1 MSLFRLPLE
10 IAETFLPTNQ
20 LSIEQCNIVRLD
32 TILLF
37 RRPFFGSPLYLKL
50 IKESYLLLK
59 CSQFQ
64 IGSFWFSPRS
74 HGVLWVAFSFFFV
87 PSILF
92 YFFFHIKLICFFP
105 SNWYVKLWNK
115 RKKRWCITRDCFMGL
130 MDKLDHFQRK
140 MFSFHYFC
148 NQNCNKIF
156 CLLECLR
163 YGLNYC

>member
-105 SNWYVKLWNK
+105 SNWYVKLW
-115 RKKRWCITRDCFMGL
+115 KKRNEMMMNCKGL
-130 MDKLDHFQRK
+130 MDKLDHFQWK
-140 MFSFHYFC
+140 MFSFH
-148 NQNCNKIF
+148 NILQSK
-156 CLLECLR
+156 LLIKLSAFW
-163 YGLNYC
+163 NV